1 MQNAKHVSTPLAAHF
16 RLSYALAPQSDDDI
30 DYMSRAPYSS
40 VVGSLMY
47 TMVCSCLGLS
57 YAVSAVSRYMAN
69 PSKEHWKAVSWIFR
83 FLRGSTDVSFHF
95 GRTRGG
101 VAGYVDYDF
110 AGNLDKRRSLTKY
123 VFNIG
128 GCVISW
134 KATL

>member
-1 MQNAKHVSTPLAAHF
+1 
-16 RLSYALAPQSDDDI
+16 
-30 DYMSRAPYSS
+30 
-40 VVGSLMY
+40 
-47 TMVCSCLGLS
+47 
-57 YAVSAVSRYMAN
+57 MAN

-110 AGNLDKRRSLTKY
+110 AGNLDKRRSLVGY
-123 VFNIG
+123 VFTIG
-128 GCVISW
+128 GCAISW